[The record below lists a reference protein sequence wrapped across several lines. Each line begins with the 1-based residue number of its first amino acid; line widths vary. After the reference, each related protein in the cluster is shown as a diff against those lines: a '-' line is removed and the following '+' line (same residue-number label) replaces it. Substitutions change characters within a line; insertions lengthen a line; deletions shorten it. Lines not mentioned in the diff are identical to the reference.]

1 MNINNLSTAEE
12 KLKYE
17 DAVFVKTKGA
27 SMRPLIN
34 SKKDLAVLKKADK
47 SPKKNSV
54 VLFKKNGILILHRI
68 RRISGDEY
76 IMRGDNN
83 AFYEYGVK
91 NTDIIGELKAVIKNG
106 KYKEIEKSLYL
117 RRIYP
122 FLNTLFFPLKFIYSK
137 LLKLKRKDFFK

>member
-1 MNINNLSTAEE
+1 MNINDLSTAEE

-17 DAVFVKTKGA
+17 DTVFVKTKGA

-34 SKKDLAVLKKADK
+34 SEKDVAVLKKAGE

-68 RRISGDEY
+68 RGISGDDY
-76 IMRGDNN
+76 VMRGDNN

-91 NTDIIGELKAVIKNG
+91 GADILGELKAVIKNG
-106 KYKEIEKSLYL
+106 KYKEIERSFFL

-122 FLNTLFFPLKFIYSK
+122 FLNTLFFPLKFVYSK
-137 LLKLKRKDFFK
+137 LMKLKRKDFFK